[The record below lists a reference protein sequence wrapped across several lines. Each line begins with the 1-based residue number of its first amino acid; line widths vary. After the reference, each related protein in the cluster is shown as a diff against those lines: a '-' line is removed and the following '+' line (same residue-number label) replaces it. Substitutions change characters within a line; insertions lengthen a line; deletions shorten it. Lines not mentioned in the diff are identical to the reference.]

1 MTAARLTYWA
11 SGGDI
16 FAASGRCLSLAEAN
30 CRLSHHTHAG
40 ALILAAQL
48 RQALD
53 AAAAWRRAASGSY
66 GRAPAP
72 NRLAKS
78 ARSLTFTGSASGTG
92 TPRKSHSG
100 PQPCEAS

>member
-11 SGGDI
+11 SGGDVVT
-16 FAASGRCLSLAEAN
+16 APGRCLSLAEAN
-30 CRLSHHTHAG
+30 CRLSHHNHVG
-40 ALILAAQL
+40 AVILATQL

-53 AAAAWRRAASGSY
+53 RAAAWRRAASVNY
-66 GRAPAP
+66 ARAPAP

-100 PQPCEAS
+100 SQPCEAL

>member
-16 FAASGRCLSLAEAN
+16 VAAPGRCLTLAEAN
-30 CRLSHHTHAG
+30 CRLSHHSHAG
-40 ALILAAQL
+40 ARVLAAQL

-53 AAAAWRRAASGSY
+53 AAAAWRRAASADY
-66 GRAPAP
+66 GRAPGP

-78 ARSLTFTGSASGTG
+78 ARSLTLTGSASGTG
-92 TPRKSHSG
+92 TPRKPHSG
-100 PQPCEAS
+100 PHPCEAS